1 MYTRNQLWSRKTA
14 VVNLQDRGRCN
25 RFANDMT
32 NQQLT
37 KENGL
42 VFLLF
47 SLHLYLDMILIS
59 ARARKVTRILE
70 NQAYALPVIFT
81 LTPHDGQRSFSGI
94 DEQGN

>member
-1 MYTRNQLWSRKTA
+1 
-14 VVNLQDRGRCN
+14 
-25 RFANDMT
+25 MT

-42 VFLLF
+42 EFLLF

-70 NQAYALPVIFT
+70 KQAYALPVIFT
-81 LTPHDGQRSFSGI
+81 LRPHDGQSSFSGI